1 MGITHQWTTT
11 NSLVIVTSMIDAKL
25 LDDLAAQ
32 LAGSV
37 PSGIQLLQDDLKRNL
52 RATLEANLARLDL
65 VTRSEF
71 DVQSAVLSRTREK
84 LERLEQE
91 VAELEQQL
99 INSAPGK

>member
-1 MGITHQWTTT
+1 
-11 NSLVIVTSMIDAKL
+11 MIDAKI

-65 VTRSEF
+65 VTRNEF

-84 LERLEQE
+84 LEQLEQSVTRLEK
-91 VAELEQQL
+91 QL
-99 INSAPGK
+99 SDSPAP